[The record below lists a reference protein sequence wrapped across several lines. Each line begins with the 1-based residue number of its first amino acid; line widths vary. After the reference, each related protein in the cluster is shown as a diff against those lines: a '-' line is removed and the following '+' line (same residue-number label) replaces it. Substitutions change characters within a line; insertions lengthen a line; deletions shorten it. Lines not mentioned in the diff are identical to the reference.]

1 MDTPATIRPLTG
13 AGRPACAEH
22 FTSAWLRWR
31 RACFGARLP
40 SFRAIAKLA
49 FIGYVAV
56 LPLVAQPS
64 ANDILAVSR
73 ATLEAKSGKKL
84 ASIQSLSVWGPYRR
98 GGATVEMALSAEIAN
113 KFLREQ
119 TILGTGGE
127 VQRTTIGDDGA
138 IQVGGGMP
146 GDEGGPAFSMVTAEG
161 LSGDNYWAR
170 LTTGAVQGGAETAAM
185 ARKQSFIRTYAL
197 YMLAFLLEPPEN
209 FPMTFTYGGQVEAP
223 GGMADGIEGKGPN
236 GFVVHL
242 FIDSKTHIPVML
254 NYLSGTQNVQM
265 WLKDYKAEDGVLFPH
280 TVTWIANGNLT
291 EEFQAQKFK
300 LNPKFS
306 PGKFQR

>member
-1 MDTPATIRPLTG
+1 MK
-13 AGRPACAEH
+13 
-22 FTSAWLRWR
+22 
-31 RACFGARLP
+31 AR
-40 SFRAIAKLA
+40 IKLA
-49 FIGYVAV
+49 PFALLAA
-56 LPLVAQPS
+56 LPLAAQPS

-73 ATLEAKSGKKL
+73 ATIEAKSGKKL
-84 ASIQSLSVWGPYRR
+84 ASLQSLTVWGPYRR
-98 GGATVEMALSAEIAN
+98 GGATMEMALSAEIAG

-119 TILGTGGE
+119 TVLGSGGE
-127 VQRTTIGDDGA
+127 VQRTAIGDDGA

-146 GDEGGPAFSMVTAEG
+146 GDEGGPAFAMVTAEG
-161 LSGDNYWAR
+161 LNGDSYWAR
-170 LTTGAVQGGAETAAM
+170 LTTGAVQGGAETAAA
-185 ARKQSFIRTYAL
+185 ARKQTFIRSYAL
-197 YMLAFLLEPPEN
+197 YMLAFLLQPPEN

-223 GGMADGIEGKGPN
+223 GGMADGIAGKGPN

-265 WLKDYKAEDGVLFPH
+265 WLKDYKAEEGVLFPH
-280 TVTWIANGNLT
+280 TVTWIVNGNLT